1 MNFDL
6 SWQSLASSLHA
17 LPQSGLMIGTALAVL
32 AGIAGSLLIRAFPA
46 LGRLLRAGSTLIL
59 AAILALIVVQLS
71 RFDSRFGLALPEAGL
86 PRQEVSGDETRIPM
100 ARDGHFWID
109 AQVNGTPVRFMVDTG
124 ATLTAVSQSTAKAAG
139 LEPRSGGLPVRLT
152 TANGTV
158 SAELTSIGEIRFG
171 NVRAEGL
178 DAVIAPNLGPMNV
191 IGMNFLSRLQGWRV
205 EGRTLILV
213 PGTRAAEN

>member
-1 MNFDL
+1 MNFDP

-32 AGIAGSLLIRAFPA
+32 TGIAGSLLIRAFPA

-59 AAILALIVVQLS
+59 AAILVLIVVQLS
-71 RFDSRFGLALPEAGL
+71 RFDSRFGRALPEAGL

-139 LEPRSGGLPVRLT
+139 LEPRSGGLLVRLT

-158 SAELTSIGEIRFG
+158 FAELTSIGEIRFG

>member
-1 MNFDL
+1 MNFDP

-32 AGIAGSLLIRAFPA
+32 TGIAGSLLIRAFPA
-46 LGRLLRAGSTLIL
+46 LGRLLRADSTLIL
-59 AAILALIVVQLS
+59 AAILVLIVVQLS

-86 PRQEVSGDETRIPM
+86 PRQGVSGDETRIPM

-139 LEPRSGGLPVRLT
+139 LEPRSGGLLVRLT

-158 SAELTSIGEIRFG
+158 FAELTSIGEIRFG

>member
-1 MNFDL
+1 MNFDP

-32 AGIAGSLLIRAFPA
+32 TGIAGSLLIRAFPA

-59 AAILALIVVQLS
+59 AAILVLIVVQLS
-71 RFDSRFGLALPEAGL
+71 RFDSRFGRALPEAGL

-139 LEPRSGGLPVRLT
+139 LEPRSGGLLVRLT

-178 DAVIAPNLGPMNV
+178 DALIAPNLGPMNV

>member
-6 SWQSLASSLHA
+6 SWQSLATSFHA

-59 AAILALIVVQLS
+59 AAILVLIVVQLS

-86 PRQEVSGDETRIPM
+86 PRQEVSGGETRIPM

-109 AQVNGTPVRFMVDTG
+109 ALVNGAPVRFMVDTG

-213 PGTRAAEN
+213 PGNTAAEN

>member
-59 AAILALIVVQLS
+59 AAILVLIVVQLS